1 MFGLRDELCALKNP
15 ITVGIAGIGSIGR
28 GLVLQSRITP
38 GIRCAAIA
46 DCCIERAVASAKR
59 FGLDYRKVDTS
70 RELEEA
76 VHHGKLAVCSD
87 GDLVAR
93 CDLVDVFV
101 EATNSVA
108 AGGQY
113 GTIALEHNKHLV
125 MMNYEADLMFGNWL
139 SSLARKKNLVYTVC
153 DGDQPSALLRLI
165 DEMTFMG
172 FDLVMAGNIKGFL
185 DRYANP
191 TTIVPEAD
199 KRHLDYHMCTSYT
212 DGTKLSVEMAVVAN
226 GLGLQT
232 AAPGMTGPRMAS
244 VYDIFDHFDFDALW
258 DGKTG
263 LVDYILGAQ
272 PTGAVFAIG
281 YTDDLYQKETLAW
294 FPPRMGPGPFYLF
307 YRPYHLGHFEAMATV
322 AEAALHH
329 RPVLRPRYGFR
340 TNVYAYAKKD
350 LHAGERLDGIGGYAC
365 YGMIEN
371 CADRG
376 GSSGLPICLSDGVTM
391 SRDIR
396 KDGRI
401 LMEDVVCDPEDYG
414 LALFRKSLAEAP
426 EISSLR

>member
-1 MFGLRDELCALKNP
+1 MFGLRDELCALKRP
-15 ITVGIAGIGSIGR
+15 ITVGIAGVGSIGR

-38 GIRCAAIA
+38 GIRCVAIA
-46 DCCIERAVASAKR
+46 DCRIERAVASAEK
-59 FGLDYRKVDTS
+59 FGLDYRRVDTPG
-70 RELEEA
+70 ELEDA
-76 VHHGKLAVCSD
+76 VLHGKLAVCSD

-93 CDLVDVFV
+93 CDLVDVFI

-108 AGGQY
+108 AGGRY
-113 GTIALEHNKHLV
+113 GTTALEHNKHLV

-139 SSLARKKNLVYTVC
+139 SSLARKKSLVYTVC
-153 DGDQPSALLRLI
+153 DGDQPSVLLRLI

-199 KRHLDYHMCTSYT
+199 KRDLDYHMCTSYT
-212 DGTKLSVEMAVVAN
+212 DGTKLSVEMAVLAN
-226 GLGLQT
+226 GLGLRT

-244 VYDIFDHFDFDALW
+244 VYDVFDHFDFDVIW

-272 PTGAVFAIG
+272 PAGGVFAIG

-329 RPVLRPRYGFR
+329 RPVLQPRYGFR

-350 LHAGERLDGIGGYAC
+350 LRAGEKLDGIGGYAC

-371 CADRG
+371 CSDG
-376 GSSGLPICLSDGVTM
+376 GGPSGLPICLSDGVTV
-391 SRDIR
+391 SRDIPR
-396 KDGRI
+396 DGRI
-401 LMEDVVCDPEDYG
+401 LMEDVVCDPGDYG
-414 LALFRKSLAEAP
+414 FVLFKKSLAEAP
-426 EISSLR
+426 EISSPA